1 MKKIAVF
8 ISLAVLLVAACTKEA
23 AKPGPEDKWADWDEG
38 RYLTG
43 FSMHT
48 EQAEQTDTKATINF
62 SNGAITWN
70 NGDKVLVYVP
80 TTGKTARYSYN
91 GTYFEPET
99 SPLEVGA
106 NAAYAY
112 FPADAYS
119 VSAGKVSL
127 TMPASVTADPGNKL
141 PMGGLIPAGGIPA
154 GKERREG
161 MFKSLGSIIW
171 VKLTAVA
178 GKEETLSSVVMENTS
193 LALTGKAQVSWSG
206 TTPSL
211 SALDGG
217 KTIEVLCNKKLSTST
232 PAEFFLFAPAGNM
245 SGLTLTVNFQ
255 EEAAHFKPFT
265 QISRNGPLAL
275 ARNQVLPIEW
285 SVDGYKTGVSAK
297 GEPIVTV
304 GGKVLFFVEIPV
316 EGSAIRDALGYD
328 GDSLDG
334 YSVYVNG
341 TKYDVLTNKGG
352 EAYIEVAE
360 NPEGKY
366 EAYLVKGTSLGLYG
380 ATPDKDVVMP
390 FSQFYATTRADFA
403 NYPRYAQYAVATGN
417 VLSFKEAVA
426 LVNLKMLGSVKLASV
441 KVRALGGETLSGR
454 ADYSYT
460 SGAFSPKESLSE
472 AVVNCTYNG
481 NFVPLG
487 AEIPIFI
494 APGTF
499 TSGLEITAVTDKHLV
514 MHKTLMPGEIKAGS
528 VYAQDVTWTP
538 DENVIFFEGF
548 DNFVWGGNIM
558 AGSSSFGYA
567 PDASAMDL
575 AGGRTRDGYARAYTK
590 VNYDVAG
597 TGYMQ
602 SDTWNDVKDASV
614 GTSHVLTDSYITSR
628 NLNDWQILYRAQEY
642 QGVLALGLPETKR
655 GVLRTPLFKNVT
667 GGICDLKIS
676 FDVCLQTANTDG
688 IQIQIHNAG
697 HIESCTIDGA
707 SKPQTYRYK
716 ANYAESAS
724 NGNVIPPASSAGA
737 VKTWHHVELSI
748 LGATDAT
755 ALDFR
760 SVTATDA
767 TVGMWVDNI
776 KVTKV
781 PGTERK
787 GNLRILYWNIQN
799 GMWWDQGNNY
809 DNFVAFVKKYNPDVC
824 VWCES
829 ESIYKTG
836 TDTYASTSN
845 RYLYGNN
852 GNWAVLAKRYGH
864 NYVSKSGRTDSFP
877 QEVTSKYPITRVQA
891 FSNAND
897 LFHGGGH
904 FQITVNGKK
913 INIVTTHPYPKNSGA
928 SNHTTSD
935 QLASDNRRLAEMTFL
950 LNKTVNSS
958 SYSSETNWVLLGDMN
973 ANSPL
978 DSWYTGIDAS
988 NGAVSSQKYLL
999 EHSTL
1004 KDVMYEFWNVG
1015 EVDTFCST
1023 SSGSKDRRDFIYLS
1037 PALMNKTKCAI
1048 MVNDSWTYKIKSHK
1062 LTEQTFKSPSDHRP
1076 ILVDIAL

>member
-70 NGDKVLVYVP
+70 SGDKVLVYVP
-80 TTGKTARYSYN
+80 ASGNTARYNYN
-91 GTYFEPET
+91 GTYFEPEAT
-99 SPLEVGA
+99 PLEIGA
-106 NAAYAY
+106 NEAYAY
-112 FPADAYS
+112 YPADAYS
-119 VSAGKVSL
+119 ISAGKVTL
-127 TMPASVTADPGNKL
+127 TIPESVTADPGNKL
-141 PMGGLIPAGGIPA
+141 PMGGYIPAGGIPS

-161 MFKSLGSIIW
+161 AFKSLGSIIW

-178 GKEETLSSVVMENTS
+178 GKEETLSGVVLENTS
-193 LALTGKAQVSWSG
+193 LALAGKGKVTWSG
-206 TTPSL
+206 ATPSL

-217 KTIEVLCNKKLSTST
+217 KSIEVASTKKLSTST
-232 PAEFFLFAPAGNM
+232 PAEFFLFAPAGSM
-245 SGLTLTVNFQ
+245 EGLTLTVNFK

-304 GGKVLFFVEIPV
+304 GGKVLFFVEIPA

-366 EAYLVKGTSLGLYG
+366 EAYLVTDESQDLYG
-380 ATPDKDVVMP
+380 TLPTKDVVLP
-390 FSQFYATTRADFA
+390 FSQFYGTTKADFK
-403 NYPRYAQYAVATGN
+403 NYPRYARYTAATGN

-426 LVNLKMLGSVKLASV
+426 LINLKMLGSVKLASV

-460 SGAFSPKESLSE
+460 SGVFSPKESLSE

-514 MHKTLMPGEIKAGS
+514 MHKTLTPGTIAAGT
-528 VYAQDVTWTP
+528 VYAPSLEWKAD
-538 DENVIFFEGF
+538 DNVLFFEGF

-558 AGSSSFGYA
+558 AGSSGFGYA
-567 PDASAMDL
+567 PDASAMTYT
-575 AGGRTRDGYARAYTK
+575 GGRARDGYARAYTK
-590 VNYDVAG
+590 VNYNEAG

-602 SDTWNDVKDASV
+602 SDRWDDVKEATVAS
-614 GTSHVLTDSYITSR
+614 SHVLQDSYYTSR
-628 NLNDWQILYRAQEY
+628 NLTDWTILYRAQEY
-642 QGVLALGLPETKR
+642 QGVLALGTAETKR
-655 GVLRTPLFKNVT
+655 GVMKTPFFKNVAGT
-667 GGICDLKIS
+667 CDVVLS
-676 FDVCLQTANTDG
+676 FDVCLQTGNTKG
-688 IQIQIHNAG
+688 IQFQIHNGG
-697 HIESCTIDGA
+697 HFESCTVNGVN
-707 SKPQTYRYK
+707 KFPKTYQYK
-716 ANYAESAS
+716 NTYAEAIF
-724 NGNVIPPASSAGA
+724 NDNLMTPASSAA
-737 VKTWHHVELSI
+737 AAKTWHHVELSI
-748 LGATDAT
+748 LGATDAST
-755 ALDFR
+755 VDFR
-760 SVTATDA
+760 SVTASGA
-767 TVGMWVDNI
+767 TLGMWVDNI

-781 PGTERK
+781 PGTEKK

-809 DNFVAFVKKYNPDVC
+809 DNFVAFVKKYDPDIC
-824 VWCES
+824 VWCEA
-829 ESIYKTG
+829 ESIYTTG
-836 TDTYASTSN
+836 TANYAKAAD
-845 RYLYGNN
+845 RYLYYTRPNN
-852 GNWAVLAKRYGH
+852 WTTLAKRYGH
-864 NYVSKSGRTDSFP
+864 SYTQRGGRTDEYP
-877 QEVTSKYPITRVQA
+877 QEITSKYPITLVQA
-891 FSNAND
+891 LTSG
-897 LFHGGGH
+897 LTHGAGH
-904 FQITVNGKK
+904 FQITVAGTRL
-913 INIVTTHPYPKNSGA
+913 NIVTTHPYPQNCNVG
-928 SNHTTSD
+928 NHTTEA
-935 QLASDNRRLAEMTFL
+935 QKTSDNRRLSEMKTIVSNTF
-950 LNKTVNSS
+950 NNSK
-958 SYSSETNWVLLGDMN
+958 YASESNWMLIGDFN
-973 ANSPL
+973 SNSPQ
-978 DSWYTGIDAS
+978 DCWFGGYDRTNIAF
-988 NGAVSSQKYLL
+988 APQQYLL
-999 EHSTL
+999 DNTDL
-1004 KDVMYEFWNVG
+1004 QDVLYDFWNA
-1015 EVDTFCST
+1015 DDLCTFCST
-1023 SSGSKDRRDFIYLS
+1023 TLNATDRKDNIYAS
-1037 PALMNKTKCAI
+1037 PGIFDQVQRAI
-1048 MVNDSWTYKIKSHK
+1048 VVNDQWTYNIVS
-1062 LTEQTFKSPSDHRP
+1062 LGISNFKSPSDHRP

>member
-8 ISLAVLLVAACTKEA
+8 ISLAVLLVAACTKEV

-70 NGDKVLVYVP
+70 SGDKVLVYVP
-80 TTGKTARYSYN
+80 ASGNTARYNYN
-91 GTYFEPET
+91 GTYFEPEAT
-99 SPLEVGA
+99 PLEIGA
-106 NAAYAY
+106 NEAYAY
-112 FPADAYS
+112 YPADAYS
-119 VSAGKVSL
+119 ISAGKVTL
-127 TMPASVTADPGNKL
+127 TMPESVTADPGNKL
-141 PMGGLIPAGGIPA
+141 PMGGYIPAGGIPS

-161 MFKSLGSIIW
+161 AFKSLGSIIW

-178 GKEETLSSVVMENTS
+178 GKEETLSGVVLENTS
-193 LALTGKAQVSWSG
+193 LALAGKGEVTWSG
-206 TTPSL
+206 ATPSL

-217 KTIEVLCNKKLSTST
+217 KSIEVASTKKLSTST
-232 PAEFFLFAPAGNM
+232 PAEFFLFAPAGSM
-245 SGLTLTVNFQ
+245 EGLTLTVNFK

-304 GGKVLFFVEIPV
+304 GGKVLFFVEIPA

-341 TKYDVLTNKGG
+341 TKYDILTNKGG
-352 EAYIEVAE
+352 ENYIEVAE

-366 EAYLVKGTSLGLYG
+366 EAYLVTDESQDLYG
-380 ATPDKDVVMP
+380 TLPTKDVVLP
-390 FSQFYATTRADFA
+390 FSQFYGTTKADFK
-403 NYPRYAQYAVATGN
+403 NYPRYARYTAATGN

-426 LVNLKMLGSVKLASV
+426 LINLKMLGSVKLASV

-514 MHKTLMPGEIKAGS
+514 MHKTLTPGTIAAGT
-528 VYAQDVTWTP
+528 VYAPSLEWKAD
-538 DENVIFFEGF
+538 DNVLFFEGF

-558 AGSSSFGYA
+558 AGSSGFGYA
-567 PDASAMDL
+567 PDASAMTYT
-575 AGGRTRDGYARAYTK
+575 GGRARDGYARAYTK
-590 VNYDVAG
+590 VNYNEAG

-602 SDTWNDVKDASV
+602 SDRWDDVKEATVAS
-614 GTSHVLTDSYITSR
+614 SHVLQDSYYTSR
-628 NLNDWQILYRAQEY
+628 NLTDWTILYRAQEY
-642 QGVLALGLPETKR
+642 QGVLALGTAETKR
-655 GVLRTPLFKNVT
+655 GVMKTPFFKNVAGT
-667 GGICDLKIS
+667 CDVVLS
-676 FDVCLQTANTDG
+676 FDVCLQTGNTKG
-688 IQIQIHNAG
+688 IQFQIHNGG
-697 HIESCTIDGA
+697 HFESCTVNGVN
-707 SKPQTYRYK
+707 KFPKTYQYK
-716 ANYAESAS
+716 NTYAEAIF
-724 NGNVIPPASSAGA
+724 NDNLMTPASSAA
-737 VKTWHHVELSI
+737 AAKTWHHVELSI
-748 LGATDAT
+748 LGATDAST
-755 ALDFR
+755 VDFR
-760 SVTATDA
+760 SVTASGA
-767 TVGMWVDNI
+767 TLGMWVDNI

-781 PGTERK
+781 PGTEKK

-809 DNFVAFVKKYNPDVC
+809 DNFVAFVKKYDPDIC
-824 VWCES
+824 VWCEA
-829 ESIYKTG
+829 ESIYTTG
-836 TDTYASTSN
+836 TANYAKAAD
-845 RYLYGNN
+845 RYLYYTRPNN
-852 GNWAVLAKRYGH
+852 WTTLAKRYGH
-864 NYVSKSGRTDSFP
+864 SYTQRGGRTDEYP
-877 QEVTSKYPITRVQA
+877 QEITSKYPITLVQA
-891 FSNAND
+891 LTSG
-897 LFHGGGH
+897 LTHGAGH
-904 FQITVNGKK
+904 FQITVAGTRL
-913 INIVTTHPYPKNSGA
+913 NIVTTHPYPQNCNVG
-928 SNHTTSD
+928 NHTTEA
-935 QLASDNRRLAEMTFL
+935 QKTSDNRRLSEMKTIVSNTF
-950 LNKTVNSS
+950 NNSK
-958 SYSSETNWVLLGDMN
+958 YASESNWMLIGDFN
-973 ANSPL
+973 SNSPQ
-978 DSWYTGIDAS
+978 DCWFGGYDRTNIAF
-988 NGAVSSQKYLL
+988 APQQYLL
-999 EHSTL
+999 DNTDL
-1004 KDVMYEFWNVG
+1004 QDVLYDFWNA
-1015 EVDTFCST
+1015 DDLCTFCST
-1023 SSGSKDRRDFIYLS
+1023 TLNATDRKDNIYAS
-1037 PALMNKTKCAI
+1037 PGIFDQVQRAI
-1048 MVNDSWTYKIKSHK
+1048 VVNDQWTYNIVS
-1062 LTEQTFKSPSDHRP
+1062 LGISNFKSPSDHRP